1 MILLTHFKFYKYL
14 DHFYIIS
21 FFIYVTMLLLA
32 MGIATGAKE
41 DSSMSKHAVYCILK
55 MILFNIKYII

>member
-1 MILLTHFKFYKYL
+1 
-14 DHFYIIS
+14 
-21 FFIYVTMLLLA
+21 MLLLA